1 MIFETE
7 RLYVTKWK
15 PRDLNALHELY
26 NDPAIKEL
34 ILPQLTIEETRCIFE
49 NQLNHYRRHSPF
61 GRYFIVE
68 KLSNKFIGLLLF
80 KKDNKKT
87 GVEIGYSLIKNHWK
101 KGYATEI
108 VKESIAWIFDSKGFS
123 SISAI
128 TGLYNKNSDLI
139 TFQMQHPRKRQA
151 VTTIVSLATK
161 NLRLFAAE
169 VAAKMVVDCSQTS
182 LRSCLHQ

>member
-15 PRDLNALHELY
+15 PRDLNALHALY
-26 NDPAIKEL
+26 NDTAIKEF

-49 NQLNHYRRHSPF
+49 NQLNQYSGQFPF

-80 KKDNKKT
+80 KKNNKKT
-87 GVEIGYSLIKNHWK
+87 GVEIGYSLIKSHWN

-108 VKESIAWIFDSKGFS
+108 VKQSTRWIFESKGFS
-123 SISAI
+123 SIYAI
-128 TGLYNKNSDLI
+128 TEMHNENSKNVLLKCGFLPEKNFI
-139 TFQMQHPRKRQA
+139 ENGEEMNLF
-151 VTTIVSLATK
+151 SLLK
-161 NLRLFAAE
+161 EDIL
-169 VAAKMVVDCSQTS
+169 VVQ
-182 LRSCLHQ
+182 

>member
-1 MIFETE
+1 MLFETK

-15 PRDLNALHELY
+15 PKDLHALHELY
-26 NDPAIKEL
+26 NDPAIKEF

-49 NQLNHYRRHSPF
+49 NQLNHYSRHSPF

-68 KLSNKFIGLLLF
+68 KLTNKFIGLLLF

-123 SISAI
+123 SIYAI
-128 TGLYNKNSDLI
+128 TGLYNDNSKNVLLKCGFLPKENI
-139 TFQMQHPRKRQA
+139 TENGEEM
-151 VTTIVSLATK
+151 
-161 NLRLFAAE
+161 NLFGLLKE
-169 VAAKMVVDCSQTS
+169 DISVLQ
-182 LRSCLHQ
+182 

>member
-26 NDPAIKEL
+26 NDTAIKEF

-49 NQLNHYRRHSPF
+49 TQLSHYSGHFPF

-68 KLSNKFIGLLLF
+68 KRSNKFIGLLLF

-108 VKESIAWIFDSKGFS
+108 VKESIAWIFEAKGFS
-123 SISAI
+123 SIYAI
-128 TGLYNKNSDLI
+128 TGLNNENSKNVLLKCGFLPEENF
-139 TFQMQHPRKRQA
+139 TENGEEM
-151 VTTIVSLATK
+151 
-161 NLRLFAAE
+161 NLFGLLKEDISAL
-169 VAAKMVVDCSQTS
+169 Q
-182 LRSCLHQ
+182 